1 MKISEIVNLT
11 KKKAKVLFEGG
22 SSLVL
27 YSGEIKKLDWHDG
40 DEIPSETYNRVK
52 NETVLKRAKL
62 YAMHLLQDQDRT
74 EKELLEKLSHAAYDH
89 DIAMEAVA
97 YVKQFGYVDDER
109 YANHYINR
117 NKNIRSR
124 RVIRQELIKRGVE
137 QETVTQILE
146 DTSCEEDEHK
156 AIARLLKKRRYRPS
170 GASDISTDER
180 GREEEQ
186 RERDKQLR
194 YLASKG
200 FPYSA
205 VRYVFDH
212 WDEFE

>member
-1 MKISEIVNLT
+1 MRISEIIYLT

-40 DEIPSETYNRVK
+40 DEVPSETYERVRS
-52 NETVLKRAKL
+52 ETVIKRAKL

-74 EKELLEKLSHAAYDH
+74 EKELLDKLSHAAYDH
-89 DIAMEAVA
+89 DIAMEALA
-97 YVKQFGYVDDER
+97 YVKKFGYVDDER
-109 YANHYINR
+109 YANNYINR

-124 RVIRQELIKRGVE
+124 RVIRQELIKRGVG
-137 QETVTQILE
+137 QETVAQMLE
-146 DTSCEEDEHK
+146 DSCCEENEYT
-156 AIARLLKKRRYRPS
+156 AIARLLKKRRYCPS
-170 GASDISTDER
+170 GESDISADEK
-180 GREEEQ
+180 GREEQ

-200 FPYSA
+200 FSYSA
-205 VRYVFDH
+205 VRYVFEH

>member
-1 MKISEIVNLT
+1 MRISEIVYLT

-40 DEIPSETYNRVK
+40 DDVPSETYDRVR
-52 NETVLKRAKL
+52 NETVLKRARL

-74 EKELLEKLSHAAYDH
+74 EKELLDKLSHAAYDH
-89 DIAMEAVA
+89 EIALDALA
-97 YVKQFGYVDDER
+97 YVKKFGYVDDER

-117 NKNIRSR
+117 NKDIRSR
-124 RVIRQELIKRGVE
+124 RMIRQELIKRGIA
-137 QETVTQILE
+137 QDTVTQMLE
-146 DTSCEEDEHK
+146 DISCEEDEYT
-156 AIARLLKKRRYRPS
+156 AIARLLKKRRYRPPCEF
-170 GASDISTDER
+170 DEDAGKN

-205 VRYVFDH
+205 VRYVLEH